1 MTNQNEILLRPAVSF
16 AVLKIMPLVLL
27 SLLFLLLAWYLS
39 PYFLLFS
46 FAVLGAGWYRLL
58 YIRNSSYLITPE
70 VVRISRGIFFK
81 RTDQIE
87 MYRIKDYI
95 VTQPFSLQ
103 LFRLINLTLKST
115 DPENPV
121 VWLVGIPE
129 SDIIDTIRNHVQ
141 EARKDNRIYEIN

>member
-1 MTNQNEILLRPAVSF
+1 
-16 AVLKIMPLVLL
+16 MPLVLL
-27 SLLFLLLAWYLS
+27 SLLFLLLAWCLS
-39 PYFLLFS
+39 PYFLPFS
-46 FAVLGAGWYRLL
+46 FVVLGAARYRLL
-58 YIRNSSYLITPE
+58 YIRNSAYLITPE

-81 RTDQIE
+81 RKDQIE

-103 LFRLINLTLKST
+103 LFRLMNLTLKST

-129 SDIIDTIRNHVQ
+129 SDIIDIIRNHVQ